1 MKAEPARFRRRATAQ
16 AFLSSISL
24 DGSLRTIAGSAQKFA
39 EEVDTFND
47 SLAGRTL
54 TTKEKSLVENGRFS
68 KNVSP
73 TLKNNADSSFLNSS
87 SDSHPNLLSKFFDS
101 DSGPSNFFSLPFR
114 ERTSTIGSEY
124 GSEKHYGS
132 LSYRKRLLHHQLPDD
147 KLQGIFSSSESM
159 QSAGGSSNKKE
170 VTFLKCLS
178 KTQKLR
184 GQRIVVLSQKQ
195 KIPLSVFSVIPYHKF
210 RVDPRGCRRRN
221 TSGPGPR
228 PLSSINDTLDPW
240 TMLGI
245 EKACDGQEVSYGQFL
260 APSKVCRSNDVE
272 SLKSHTVVSRCYS
285 HDSGSVHRS
294 YPVSP
299 PISADKGS
307 DYTDYDANALD
318 DPELIAGK
326 HKRLLPF
333 SSYTTSVILY
343 VRSTDLKKELNDKFK
358 EKFPHIELTL
368 SKLRSIKREM
378 RKIAAP
384 DLLTTAYSYVFFER
398 LIFKNLVNK
407 QNRKLCAGASLIL
420 AAKLNDIKGE
430 PLKHMIEKTESI
442 LRLNR
447 RELLVSEFAILVALE
462 FGLHVPTHHV
472 LPHYHR
478 LLSET

>member
-1 MKAEPARFRRRATAQ
+1 MKTGRYKRRYSAIS
-16 AFLSSISL
+16 FLANISL
-24 DGSLRTIAGSAQKFA
+24 DGSPRAITSLGPKTS
-39 EEVDTFND
+39 EELDRFDGEVVTASNF
-47 SLAGRTL
+47 
-54 TTKEKSLVENGRFS
+54 KENIEPKEHRLS

-73 TLKNNADSSFLNSS
+73 TLKSNPDSSFLNSS

-124 GSEKHYGS
+124 GSEKHFGGM
-132 LSYRKRLLHHQLPDD
+132 SYRKKFLHHQLPDD

-159 QSAGGSSNKKE
+159 QSAGGNNRKE
-170 VTFLKCLS
+170 VTFLKCLT

-195 KIPLSVFSVIPYHKF
+195 KIPVSVFSVIPYHKF
-210 RVDPRGCRRRN
+210 RIDPRGCRRRN
-221 TSGPGPR
+221 TSGAR

-240 TMLGI
+240 AMLGI
-245 EKACDGQEVSYGQFL
+245 EKALDGQEVSYGKFL
-260 APSKVCRSNDVE
+260 APSKLNRSCDVE
-272 SLKSHTVVSRCYS
+272 GPKNHNPVARCYS
-285 HDSGSVHRS
+285 HESGAGHRS

-299 PISADKGS
+299 PIIMEKNMQSPEHFE
-307 DYTDYDANALD
+307 YDANALD

-333 SSYTTSVILY
+333 TSYTTSVILY
-343 VRSTDLKKELNDKFK
+343 VRSADLKKELNDKFK

-378 RKIAAP
+378 RKIASP
-384 DLLTTAYSYVFFER
+384 DLLTTAYSYVYFER

-407 QNRKLCAGASLIL
+407 QNRKLCAGAALIL
-420 AAKLNDIKGE
+420 AAKLNDIKGDQ
-430 PLKHMIEKTESI
+430 LKHVIEKTESI

-447 RELLVSEFAILVALE
+447 RELLASEFAILVALE
-462 FGLHVPTHHV
+462 FGLHVPTNHV